1 MGKQVRQV
9 TQARPAPAGG
19 RAGGQGGRLTRVGQA
34 MAEGLRAL
42 GGRTIAMIATA
53 LAVALG
59 VIVTGIVL
67 SRHDT
72 RPPIPAT
79 RARHYTDTD
88 ACLLTDRRGISG
100 SPAATVWRG
109 MQDAS
114 LRTHARVTYS
124 SVTGE
129 QSTANARPFL
139 NAMLQSSCEVVLA
152 VGGAEVKAVQE
163 TTERY
168 AKVGFVLVG
177 AADGGKSGT
186 NVSWVA
192 TGDGLREEVAAA
204 VERAVDAQR

>member
-1 MGKQVRQV
+1 MSKQVRQV
-9 TQARPAPAGG
+9 TQARPVPAE
-19 RAGGQGGRLTRVGQA
+19 RQRRLTRVGRVTVA
-34 MAEGLRAL
+34 GLRAL

-53 LAVALG
+53 LAVVLA

-67 SRHDT
+67 SRHDS

-88 ACLLTDRRGISG
+88 ACLLTDHQGING
-100 SPAATVWRG
+100 TTAATVWRG

-114 LRTHARVTYS
+114 LRTHTRVSYS

-152 VGGAEVKAVQE
+152 VGGVEVKAAQE
-163 TTERY
+163 TTGRY

-177 AADGGKSGT
+177 GGSGSADKTAT
-186 NVSWVA
+186 NVSWVP
-192 TGDGLREEVAAA
+192 TGDGLRAAVTAA
-204 VERAVDAQR
+204 VERAVDARN